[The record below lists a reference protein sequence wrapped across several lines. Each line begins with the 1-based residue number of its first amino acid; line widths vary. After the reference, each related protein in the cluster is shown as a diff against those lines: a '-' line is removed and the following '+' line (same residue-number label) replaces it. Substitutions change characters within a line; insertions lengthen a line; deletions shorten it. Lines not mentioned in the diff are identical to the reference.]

1 MVPSVSVMCTASRMM
16 LTFSARAD
24 FEASIEGAE
33 SAFQMLA
40 GEAGAGVCPAAGI
53 TAKIDTK
60 ARRLVLLSM
69 AGPPQAGG
77 KIPLRFASRPV
88 ANWVHPVVVPGSNNL
103 CETQR
108 KWAECGSLGGP

>member
-33 SAFQMLA
+33 SAFQIAA

-60 ARRLVLLSM
+60 ARRLILLSM
-69 AGPPQAGG
+69 VGPHRLAGKYHRDLLRG
-77 KIPLRFASRPV
+77 KWQIGYILWWCLGATTCAKRSENGPSA
-88 ANWVHPVVVPGSNNL
+88 VV
-103 CETQR
+103 
-108 KWAECGSLGGP
+108 